1 MGWNH
6 QLVKDVDG
14 IDVIED
20 LQLTENNS
28 NIPSINGVKEPVKMA
43 YQRYLLKIIGF
54 SMHLEMDGWKM
65 TISVLGPGAFQWWA
79 VSFREF

>member
-20 LQLTENNS
+20 LQLTE
-28 NIPSINGVKEPVKMA
+28 
-43 YQRYLLKIIGF
+43 KIY
-54 SMHLEMDGWKM
+54 H
-65 TISVLGPGAFQWWA
+65 P
-79 VSFREF
+79 

>member
-28 NIPSINGVKEPVKMA
+28 NIPSINGVKEPV
-43 YQRYLLKIIGF
+43 
-54 SMHLEMDGWKM
+54 
-65 TISVLGPGAFQWWA
+65 
-79 VSFREF
+79 